1 MTIDSA
7 GASAQYSF
15 LVSRLPAALAVTIV
29 EGIVMH
35 SGFALGVLTVFCLG
49 YVEAWTLV
57 NRRTGGR
64 VLLWF
69 GNGCS
74 GEPGH

>member
-35 SGFALGVLTVFCLG
+35 SGFALG
-49 YVEAWTLV
+49 
-57 NRRTGGR
+57 N
-64 VLLWF
+64 
-69 GNGCS
+69 
-74 GEPGH
+74 